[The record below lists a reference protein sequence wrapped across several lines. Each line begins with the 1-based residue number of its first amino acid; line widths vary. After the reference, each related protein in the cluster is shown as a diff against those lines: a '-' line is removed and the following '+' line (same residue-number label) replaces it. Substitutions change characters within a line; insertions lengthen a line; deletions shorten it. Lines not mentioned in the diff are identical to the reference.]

1 MKGKLRAEV
10 VYALAGAA
18 HVVAV
23 ELDEGATLRDA
34 LAASDLAA
42 RFPEIMREGSAV
54 GVFGSRKPL
63 DAPLAEGDRIEI
75 YRPLLIDAKEAR
87 RRRAKKA

>member
-1 MKGKLRAEV
+1 VKGKLRAEV
-10 VYALAGAA
+10 VYALAGAT